1 MKYKKVKVEELDI
14 FYREAGDPTKPVI
27 LLLHG
32 FPTSSSMF
40 RNLMRD
46 LADRYYL
53 LAPDYPG
60 YGHSSAPSTT
70 EFEYTFDHLAH
81 IIDCF
86 LRVLHIN
93 RFSMYVMDY
102 GAPVGFRLAAQR
114 PERIQALLIQNGNA
128 YDEGLEDFWIPFKG
142 YWENQQD
149 QKSIDGLRFLLTKD
163 ATYWQYTN
171 GVRNV
176 ENIDPDAYT
185 VDQALLDRPGNDAI
199 QMQLFLSY
207 GSNPPHYPEWQAYF
221 RKYQPPTLITWGKG
235 DFIFPPSGAHPY
247 LRDLPNAE
255 LHLLDTGHFALED
268 NHEVIAGL
276 IDAFLTKNVRQ
287 EGPAATM
294 ADREVPHG

>member
-1 MKYKKVKVEELDI
+1 MQYKKVKVEELDI

-32 FPTSSSMF
+32 FPTSSTMF
-40 RNLMRD
+40 RNLMLD
-46 LADRYYL
+46 LEDRYYL

-60 YGHSSAPSTT
+60 YGYSSAPSPT
-70 EFEYTFDHLAH
+70 EFEYSFDHLAH

-86 LRVLHIN
+86 LRVLHIKQ
-93 RFSMYVMDY
+93 FSVYLMDY
-102 GAPVGFRLAAQR
+102 GAPVGFRLALMR

-142 YWENQQD
+142 YWKDQHD
-149 QKSIDGLRFLLTKD
+149 QKSIDGLRFLLTKE

-171 GVRNV
+171 GARNAA
-176 ENIDPDAYT
+176 NIDPNTYT
-185 VDQALLDRPGNDAI
+185 LDQALLDRPGNDAI

-207 GSNPPHYPEWQAYF
+207 GSNPPHYPAWQAYF
-221 RKYQPPTLITWGKG
+221 REHQPPTLLTWGKG

-255 LHLLDTGHFALED
+255 LHLLDTGHFALEED
-268 NHEVIAGL
+268 HKVIAEL
-276 IDAFLTKNVRQ
+276 IDVFLTTHVRQ
-287 EGPAATM
+287 SEPAAL
-294 ADREVPHG
+294 ASGPVQHG

>member
-1 MKYKKVKVEELDI
+1 MQYKKVKVEELDI
-14 FYREAGDPTKPVI
+14 FYREAGDPSKPVI

-32 FPTSSSMF
+32 FPTSSTMF

-46 LADRYYL
+46 LEDRYYL

-60 YGHSSAPSTT
+60 YGYSSAPSVS

-86 LRVLHIN
+86 LRVLHVKQ
-93 RFSMYVMDY
+93 FSMYVMDY
-102 GAPVGFRLAAQR
+102 GAPVGFRVAAQR

-142 YWENQQD
+142 YWQNQQD
-149 QKSIDGLRFLLTKD
+149 QKSIDGLRGILTKE

-176 ENIDPDAYT
+176 ENIDPNTYT
-185 VDQALLDRPGNDAI
+185 LDQALLDRPGNDAI

-221 RKYQPPTLITWGKG
+221 RKHQPPTLITWGKG
-235 DFIFPPSGAHPY
+235 DYIFPPSGAHPY

-255 LHLLDTGHFALED
+255 LHLLDTGHFALEED
-268 NHEVIAGL
+268 HEVVAEL
-276 IDAFLTKNVRQ
+276 IDTFLTKHVRQ
-287 EGPAATM
+287 GEPAAM
-294 ADREVPHG
+294 PGKELQQG

>member
-1 MKYKKVKVEELDI
+1 MQYKKVKVEELDI

-32 FPTSSSMF
+32 FPTSSTMF

-60 YGHSSAPSTT
+60 YGYSSAPSTT

-86 LRVLHIN
+86 LRVLHIK
-93 RFSMYVMDY
+93 RFSLYVMDY

-128 YDEGLEDFWIPFKG
+128 YDEGLEEFWIPFKG
-142 YWENQQD
+142 YWKDQQD
-149 QKSIDGLRFLLTKD
+149 QQSIAGLRFLLTRD

-171 GVRNV
+171 GVRDV
-176 ENIDPDAYT
+176 KNIDPNTYT
-185 VDQALLDRPGNDAI
+185 LDQALLERPGNDAI

-221 RKYQPPTLITWGKG
+221 RQYQPPTLITWGKG

-255 LHLLDTGHFALED
+255 LHLLDTGHFALEED
-268 NHEVIAGL
+268 HEVVAEL
-276 IDAFLTKNVRQ
+276 IDVFLTKNVRQ
-287 EGPAATM
+287 AAPVGTGG
-294 ADREVPHG
+294 AQLQHG